1 MANPRGRNG
10 GRGRGA
16 ARGGGSF
23 SDRGKP
29 ARPAASSRSSRPA
42 RGGGYGNGGYS
53 GGGGGGG
60 GNGPLIA
67 VIGGGVVVVIAL
79 VVILATRGGDE
90 PVMVNGNT
98 PPPVNT
104 ANATPGEKP
113 LVPLTAAEQA
123 EIQRMMEEFV
133 PMEKRAKELADAGM
147 RAHQAQRYDEAQ
159 DNWHEAAKL
168 LDDMIRRSNELFTRI
183 GEERVAKFAPRQYE
197 HSGDWPTLKM
207 QFMKS
212 MK

>member
-16 ARGGGSF
+16 SRGGGSF
-23 SDRGKP
+23 SDRGRA
-29 ARPAASSRSSRPA
+29 ARPASSSRTSRSS

-60 GNGPLIA
+60 NGPLIA
-67 VIGGGVVVVIAL
+67 VIGGGAVVVIVL

-90 PVMVNGNT
+90 PAMVNGT
-98 PPPVNT
+98 QRPPANT
-104 ANATPGEKP
+104 ANTTPGEKP
-113 LVPLTAAEQA
+113 LVPLTAAEQKQ
-123 EIQRMMEEFV
+123 IQDLMTEFV
-133 PMEKRAKELADAGM
+133 PMEKKARKLADSGM

-159 DNWHEAAKL
+159 DDWHEAARL
-168 LDDMIRRSNELFTRI
+168 LDEMIRRSNDLFGRI
-183 GEERVAKFAPRQYE
+183 GEDRVAKFAPRQYE
-197 HSGDWPTLKM
+197 HTGDWPMLKM